1 MKAQQKQLLHELS
14 KEQLPHVVILTKS
27 SWNDIPTLAMQIPYQ
42 CRYVNLAKELITDA
56 LSVNN
61 TKYVWRKFWLKLIV
75 DSIVMKHKY
84 SSSEYHVRT
93 INEWC
98 QKNNEKL
105 VFIFSDLEVFFPDT
119 KTSIFQQEAISSL
132 LDIPQR
138 ITEINNSNIGI
149 IIVINH
155 ELAKNSIEQN
165 FGQFENLYR
174 EFVC

>member
-1 MKAQQKQLLHELS
+1 ML
-14 KEQLPHVVILTKS
+14 EQSMNGVK
-27 SWNDIPTLAMQIPYQ
+27 
-42 CRYVNLAKELITDA
+42 
-56 LSVNN
+56 
-61 TKYVWRKFWLKLIV
+61 
-75 DSIVMKHKY
+75 
-84 SSSEYHVRT
+84 
-93 INEWC
+93 
-98 QKNNEKL
+98 KNNEKL